1 MPPNQ
6 MLINDQSDTNWE
18 PIWRQLRPN
27 LMPSLMNQSD
37 VNLIWTNL
45 VPIEVKNTQL
55 AEIQDHKGTPF
66 EKFSE
71 DLSTNEKPAF
81 RALDQWE
88 ASISARFLFFAKPG
102 DYQSNDNQP
111 IERHFNAT
119 EVPIQGYLLTS
130 NWIPIDIQS
139 DANWCTN
146 QLPIGHLLTS
156 NLMPIWQPIWHQLR
170 TNLKTIEIQSN
181 TPQSNANRQPIWCH
195 LGTNLKTIEIQCNT
209 PQSNANRQPIW
220 CQLRTNLKT
229 IEPKSNVNWTPNK
242 MLIDNQSDANWS
254 LI

>member
-1 MPPNQ
+1 
-6 MLINDQSDTNWE
+6 MLIDDQSDANWQ
-18 PIWRQLRPN
+18 PIWR
-27 LMPSLMNQSD
+27 QSD

-55 AEIQDHKGTPF
+55 AEIQDRKGTPF

-102 DYQSNDNQP
+102 VYQSNDNQP

-156 NLMPIWQPIWHQLR
+156 NLMPIWQPIWHHLR

-181 TPQSNANRQPIWCH
+181 TPQSNANRQPI
-195 LGTNLKTIEIQCNT
+195 
-209 PQSNANRQPIW
+209 
-220 CQLRTNLKT
+220 
-229 IEPKSNVNWTPNK
+229 
-242 MLIDNQSDANWS
+242 
-254 LI
+254 